1 MWKKITYYAL
11 MIIFGFL
18 FMTMVTFSVTTNTE
32 TKFIKKSVS
41 SGDYTN
47 ALKVYASYS
56 NTNAI
61 YNGVADNDSNCKV
74 RVFELTYRNVDSPKS
89 DEYNYLDLEYGIALE
104 KSSLNTSNPK
114 ADAMGDVY
122 NKTGYVVYNSE
133 GESFT
138 VFGNGYING
147 NATKKENAYV
157 VHDENGDTS
166 YVDEDKIVEYGTI
179 ELVNN
184 YIDDIYMFYVPY
196 QLLAQYSGFSKNDIT
211 KIEIRDR
218 DGNVYTTIN
227 FAATLAYNSAYLTKV
242 NEMVTVY
249 NAAIDSD
256 NYDAYNAMYDTWLN
270 EYKTIDG
277 ANTYLTSSD
286 YVNGMLWFKIIIS
299 LILYIVF
306 VLVIGDILVGKRR
319 IIIMFQSLGKKNSGG
334 SFTGNTP
341 IKKAT
346 DAPDLMDNVKKGDKK

>member
-32 TKFIKKSVS
+32 TKFIKKSIN

-61 YNGVADNDSNCKV
+61 YQKSADSDSNCTV
-74 RVFELTYRNVDSPKS
+74 RVFELAYRNVDSPKS
-89 DEYNYLDLEYGIALE
+89 DKYNYLDIEYGIALE

-122 NKTGYVVYNSE
+122 NKTGYVVYNSK

-147 NATKKENAYV
+147 NVTKKENAYV
-157 VHDENGDTS
+157 VHDENGDTT
-166 YVDEDKIVEYGTI
+166 YIDGEKVVEYGTI
-179 ELVNN
+179 DLVNQ
-184 YIDDIYMFYVPY
+184 YIEDIYMFYVPY
-196 QLLAQYSGFSKNDIT
+196 ELLVQYSGFESNDIA

-218 DGNVYTTIN
+218 DGNVYTTLN
-227 FAATLAYNSAYLTKV
+227 FDSVLSYDSAYLTKL
-242 NEMVTVY
+242 NEMVKVY
-249 NAAIDSD
+249 NVAIDAD
-256 NYDAYNAMYDTWLN
+256 NYDEYNAMYDTWLS
-270 EYKTIDG
+270 EYKAMDG
-277 ANTYLTSSD
+277 ANTYLTSDD
-286 YVNGMLWFKIIIS
+286 YVNWLLWFKIIIS
-299 LILYIVF
+299 LVLYIIF

-319 IIIMFQSLGKKNSGG
+319 IIIMFQSLGKKNNGG
-334 SFTGNTP
+334 SFTNNTP
-341 IKKAT
+341 IKKSS